1 MHSMDKYPD
10 VIEIIIAA
18 TVMALLGLVGLYI
31 APLFFL
37 IMLFLPLPLVYL
49 ILKRDLLHGLLAVM
63 LTMFI
68 LMVAFEHIKSV
79 GLLVLQ
85 FAPLGI
91 LIGLMIKNKVAVN
104 KSMAVLFFWAL
115 IIAALNLFFSFVVN
129 GAGISQVTEEFRVTM
144 EQMSK
149 FYNQNGLLNEADRQ
163 EYLALTEQIA
173 YFVQTFLPGSM
184 AVWNI
189 MMTMVTYF
197 IARHWMNRMGFTVP
211 DNFYFTKW
219 QLPWYS
225 IWIIII
231 GLALTIVGD
240 ELTWQLIEITGKNI
254 LYIAS
259 FIFFI
264 LGIAVIIH
272 YIQLWRISKIVKSIV
287 IVVLLFYL
295 PITVVMALV
304 VGIIDSVVNLR
315 RQHID
320 LR

>member
-1 MHSMDKYPD
+1 LHSMDKYPD

-91 LIGLMIKNKVAVN
+91 LIGLMLKNKVAVN

-173 YFVQTFLPGSM
+173 YFVQIFLPGSVV
-184 AVWNI
+184 VWNI

-197 IARHWMNRMGFTVP
+197 IARHWMNRMGFIMP

-295 PITVVMALV
+295 PITAVMALV

-320 LR
+320 L